1 MAKEMMIVFIY
12 DTTRCRKEEDDPAE
26 AVMYFHPAWVSPAQR
41 LALAG
46 QLMGA
51 YQFLSTCF
59 SSPNL
64 ITLQGGKF
72 VLKKFSHYILAVG
85 TDRNIQDWI
94 LERRANCL
102 ESILKFFHCN
112 LDTISQSF
120 NNERNKFTEKLYQ
133 MFETYL
139 PILQYSANLFSNMPM
154 IKLPSTASNVFLESM
169 QILQYCQEMS
179 GILGGAMFYNN
190 KVVAT
195 QLSAELTKQLVIT
208 DPYRIKAPADRI
220 PTDFHLPVG
229 VQLLRVYIQRK
240 PVEFSDDNFKF
251 SNTSGSV
258 DVVKKYKKSSL
269 PSGMKRDTSR
279 IFTVPEEGEPEHSES
294 LKEFSQ
300 PKRPPSI
307 PLANFER
314 KEFKEFKPRYPNPLT
329 PSVCSTPLK
338 DVNRILHGNAVSI
351 CKGTDEEKII
361 EKPKEVAVQK
371 ENDDIPD
378 VVKEALR
385 CKRFNKLRSAA
396 REKLE
401 KKNRQPWH
409 RRSSSL
415 TDLENTRDATEKF
428 VMSIMCNISHSKS
441 SLDSSEF
448 DCKAHYL
455 NKRLFNTITDPSYP
469 VFRYDGRPVSQS
481 LYTHYISSHYQE
493 LVKEQST
500 DFFRRKSLNRMLDC
514 DKKNP
519 NENHIDGFDSVIPE
533 LPELRSNSLDV
544 RLNNKSRQEN
554 YRRSMSL
561 PLKSLNAP
569 ADSDDRKKASSE
581 SGMSFDLPRRKL
593 EGLQL
598 TPLMSKL
605 SLLAT
610 DDRTSGF
617 CSKETTPSEFCDL
630 STFSSKITRNK
641 SEHIK
646 AGHDEDEED
655 FWLSDKEAKEGN
667 CEKAELFICGQ
678 NNMVLFLLMED
689 GTANNPELIHN
700 LWKTSIN
707 TLGNLESRLQHCL
720 DPLPSGE
727 HKELYSV
734 LSVDPQWD
742 TLDRSGLWGVTE
754 LDIVSS
760 LYNRF
765 TESSNLTDI
774 IVRTDDTVVYGSQ
787 CGKTQVF
794 YQQAVASSTSG
805 GLPTPADLMGVVPLK
820 AKRRL
825 ERDHGIIIL

>member
-1 MAKEMMIVFIY
+1 EMMIVFIY

-139 PILQYSANLFSNMPM
+139 PILQYSANLFSNIPM

-251 SNTSGSV
+251 STSGS

-300 PKRPPSI
+300 PKRPPTI

-314 KEFKEFKPRYPNPLT
+314 KEFKPRYPNPLT

-371 ENDDIPD
+371 DNDDIPD

-396 REKLE
+396 REKFE

-441 SLDSSEF
+441 SLNSSEF

-493 LVKEQST
+493 LVKEQSA
-500 DFFRRKSLNRMLDC
+500 DFFRRKSLNRMIDC

-519 NENHIDGFDSVIPE
+519 SENHIDGFDSVIPE
-533 LPELRSNSLDV
+533 LPELRSNPLDV
-544 RLNNKSRQEN
+544 RLNNKSRQES

-641 SEHIK
+641 SEYIK

-667 CEKAELFICGQ
+667 C
-678 NNMVLFLLMED
+678 
-689 GTANNPELIHN
+689 
-700 LWKTSIN
+700 
-707 TLGNLESRLQHCL
+707 
-720 DPLPSGE
+720 E